1 MKAMPTKH
9 STRPLRAAILFPAA
23 GLFILAQS
31 LTANAAIQE
40 AIQEAT
46 DDSWTSSIFST
57 YGITILLV
65 VVLGSLFVYK
75 KLQKRREEKEYA
87 EAHPAKTRTQ
97 PEEFEFNTPSPAPA
111 VAPAAASDRRG
122 HANEP
127 FPPPEKVTEP
137 AIPAFGAYRVDQEV
151 GKLVLGKPHRSDVM
165 SSRASDDR
173 RAIEASLIKALEADD
188 VSADSY
194 RRVQQALQEY
204 GFVARQSATLLMG
217 RDAWE
222 RSSAARTLGQMKSA
236 ASLPFLIEALHD
248 GDSVVRNQA
257 ISSLALLKMPAAIGA
272 LIDMARHH
280 SDIPAT
286 LLSDAL
292 SACSVE
298 TLSFLDAPSAEPG
311 FQSNDRSATVS
322 DSYER
327 FVSFEQLPPGD
338 DDEELAKSLA
348 SFAGAA
354 DAARIAVAQELAL
367 HPVQAAV
374 VALISMVIEDS
385 EPSVR
390 AAAVSSL
397 GSIDHE
403 SVFAGVLI
411 ALSDESR
418 IVRAAAARTM
428 TGLHF
433 DRADAYVRVME
444 TADPEMLRKV
454 AKACVS
460 TGIVAQAVDRLASED
475 RRQAYEAF
483 SLFSLLAR
491 AQETQPIIDT
501 IENHRD
507 EEARLS
513 AIRVLNMSG
522 QSNVV
527 PKLRE
532 LAARDSLSEN
542 VRTAVLEALYKL
554 DQDQPPV
561 DLPVDLNITND
572 LNVSD
577 NEPVFLHNSP

>member
-1 MKAMPTKH
+1 MRNQN
-9 STRPLRAAILFPAA
+9 STRLLRAAVFVLAA
-23 GLFILAQS
+23 GFLVLTQS
-31 LTANAAIQE
+31 LTANA

-65 VVLGSLFVYK
+65 AVLGALFVYK
-75 KLQKRREEKEYA
+75 KIQKRKEAQEYA
-87 EAHPAKTRTQ
+87 DAHPVRKRVQ
-97 PEEFEFNTPSPAPA
+97 PEEMEFSAPAPA
-111 VAPAAASDRRG
+111 ASSAAASERRA
-122 HANEP
+122 HASEP
-127 FPPPEKVTEP
+127 FPAPEKVNEP

-165 SSRASDDR
+165 SSRAPDDR
-173 RAIEASLIKALEADD
+173 RAIEASLIKALEANDT
-188 VSADSY
+188 SEDSY
-194 RRVQQALQEY
+194 RRVQLALEEY

-222 RSSAARTLGQMKSA
+222 RSSAARTLGQMKSPV
-236 ASLPFLIEALHD
+236 SLPFLIEALHD

-272 LIDMARHH
+272 LLDIARRH

-286 LLSDAL
+286 LLSDTL

-298 TLSFLDAPSAEPG
+298 TLSFLDAPSSESA
-311 FQSNDRSATVS
+311 FMSSDRSVS
-322 DSYER
+322 AAESYER
-327 FVSFEQLPPGD
+327 FVSFEELPPGD
-338 DDEELAKSLA
+338 DDEELTKSLA
-348 SFAGAA
+348 SLEGAEEA
-354 DAARIAVAQELAL
+354 TRISVAQLLAL
-367 HPVQAAV
+367 HSVQAAV
-374 VALISMVIEDS
+374 STLTSMVIEDA

-403 SVFAGVLI
+403 SVFAPVII

-418 IVRAAAARTM
+418 IVRAAAARTL

-433 DRADAYVRVME
+433 DRAEAYVRVME
-444 TADPEMLRKV
+444 TADPDMLHRV

-460 TGIVAQAVDRLASED
+460 TGIVAQGVDRLASED

-491 AQETQPIIDT
+491 ARETQPIVDA

-507 EEARLS
+507 EEVRLC
-513 AIRVLNMSG
+513 AVRVLNMAG
-522 QSNVV
+522 QSDVV

-561 DLPVDLNITND
+561 DLNITND
-572 LNVSD
+572 LNLSD

>member
-1 MKAMPTKH
+1 MRTEN
-9 STRPLRAAILFPAA
+9 STRPSRAAILFPVA
-23 GLFILAQS
+23 GFLILAQS
-31 LTANAAIQE
+31 LTVNA

-46 DDSWTSSIFST
+46 DDSWTSAVLST
-57 YGITILLV
+57 YGITVLLV
-65 VVLGSLFVYK
+65 VVLGGLFVYK
-75 KLQKRREEKEYA
+75 QMQKRREAKEFA
-87 EAHPAKTRTQ
+87 AAHPAKNRKDA
-97 PEEFEFNTPSPAPA
+97 EEFEFN
-111 VAPAAASDRRG
+111 APAAAVASASGSERRSPAG
-122 HANEP
+122 EP
-127 FPPPEKVTEP
+127 LPAPERVAEP

-165 SSRASDDR
+165 SSRAPDDR
-173 RAIEASLIKALEADD
+173 RAIENSLIKALEADD

-194 RRVQQALQEY
+194 RCVQQALEEY

-248 GDSVVRNQA
+248 TDPVVRNQA
-257 ISSLALLKMPAAIGA
+257 ISSLAQLKMPAAIGA
-272 LIDMARHH
+272 LLDIARRH

-286 LLSDAL
+286 LLSDTL

-298 TLSFLDAPSAEPG
+298 TLSFLDAPTAERS
-311 FQSNDRSATVS
+311 FMSSDRSAAS

-338 DDEELAKSLA
+338 DDQELATALA
-348 SFAGAA
+348 GLAGAEE
-354 DAARIAVAQELAL
+354 AARISVAQELAL

-374 VALISMVIEDS
+374 VALTSMVIEDD

-403 SVFAGVLI
+403 SVFGPVLI
-411 ALSDESR
+411 GLGDESR

-428 TGLHF
+428 TSLHF
-433 DRADAYVRVME
+433 DRADAYVRLLE
-444 TADPEMLRKV
+444 TADQDLMKKV
-454 AKACVS
+454 AQACVA

-491 AQETQPIIDT
+491 AHETGPIVDA
-501 IENHRD
+501 IEKHRD
-507 EEARLS
+507 EEVRLC
-513 AIRVLNMSG
+513 AVRVLNMAGES
-522 QSNVV
+522 SVV

-532 LAARDSLSEN
+532 LAARESLSEN
-542 VRTAVLEALYKL
+542 VRTAILEALYKL

-561 DLPVDLNITND
+561 DLNVANDLNVTQD

-577 NEPVFLHNSP
+577 NEAVFLHNSP

>member
-1 MKAMPTKH
+1 MKAMPTPH
-9 STRPLRAAILFPAA
+9 STPRLRATTLVTAAATLMLANSHSAAAMQAA
-23 GLFILAQS
+23 GS
-31 LTANAAIQE
+31 
-40 AIQEAT
+40 
-46 DDSWTSSIFST
+46 DDLMSSVFST

-65 VVLGSLFVYK
+65 VVLAALFVYK
-75 KLQKRREEKEYA
+75 KVMKRREEA
-87 EAHPAKTRTQ
+87 EFADAYPARNRR
-97 PEEFEFNTPSPAPA
+97 PEGVE
-111 VAPAAASDRRG
+111 PAAAAVPNAPVSPVNERRSQPM
-122 HANEP
+122 EP
-127 FPPPEKVTEP
+127 VQPEKGEP

-151 GKLVLGKPHRSDVM
+151 SKLVMGKPHRSDVM
-165 SSRASDDR
+165 SSRAPEDR
-173 RAIEASLIKALEADD
+173 RAIETSLIKALDGVE
-188 VSADSY
+188 SADNY
-194 RRVQQALQEY
+194 RRVQQALEEY
-204 GFVARQSATLLMG
+204 GFVARQSATLLLG

-222 RSSAARTLGQMKSA
+222 RSSAARTLGQMRSP

-257 ISSLALLKMPAAIGA
+257 ITSLASLKMPAAIGA
-272 LIDMARHH
+272 LLDTARRQ

-298 TLSFLDAPSAEPG
+298 TLSFLDAPSSEPAY
-311 FQSNDRSATVS
+311 RSGDHSSGVPS
-322 DSYER
+322 GYDK
-327 FVSFEQLPPGD
+327 FISFEELPPGD
-338 DDEELAKSLA
+338 DDEELARSLTTLE
-348 SFAGAA
+348 GAEKA
-354 DAARIAVAQELAL
+354 TRISVAQELGL

-374 VALISMVIEDS
+374 TALTSMVIEDS

-397 GSIDHE
+397 GAIDHE
-403 SVFAGVLI
+403 SVLAPVLI

-418 IVRAAAARTM
+418 IVRAAAARTL
-428 TGLHF
+428 TSLHF

-444 TADPEMLRKV
+444 TADFEMLRRV
-454 AKACVS
+454 SRACVN

-491 AQETQPIIDT
+491 AQETQPIIEA
-501 IENHRD
+501 IETHRD
-507 EEARLS
+507 DEVRLC
-513 AIRVLNMSG
+513 AVRVLNMAG
-522 QSNVV
+522 QSSVV

-532 LAARDSLSEN
+532 LAAREGMSEQ

-554 DQDQPPV
+554 DQDQPQV
-561 DLPVDLNITND
+561 N

>member
-1 MKAMPTKH
+1 MKVMRTEN
-9 STRPLRAAILFPAA
+9 STRRSRAAILFPAA
-23 GLFILAQS
+23 GFVILAQS
-31 LTANAAIQE
+31 LTVNA

-46 DDSWTSSIFST
+46 DDSWTSAIFST
-57 YGITILLV
+57 YGITVLLIV
-65 VVLGSLFVYK
+65 MLGGLFVYK
-75 KLQKRREEKEYA
+75 KIQKRREAQEFA
-87 EAHPAKTRTQ
+87 DARPARNRAQ
-97 PEEFEFNTPSPAPA
+97 PEEFEFN
-111 VAPAAASDRRG
+111 AAASPAASAGGNERRSQG
-122 HANEP
+122 NEP
-127 FPPPEKVTEP
+127 LPSPEKIAEP

-165 SSRASDDR
+165 SSRAPDDR
-173 RAIEASLIKALEADD
+173 RAIEASLIKALAADD

-194 RRVQQALQEY
+194 RRVQQALEEY
-204 GFVARQSATLLMG
+204 GFVARQSATLLLG

-222 RSSAARTLGQMKSA
+222 RSSAARTLGQMKSP
-236 ASLPFLIEALHD
+236 ASLPFLIEGLHD
-248 GDSVVRNQA
+248 ADTVVRNQA
-257 ISSLALLKMPAAIGA
+257 ISSLAQLKMPAAIGA
-272 LIDMARHH
+272 LLDIARRH

-286 LLSDAL
+286 LLSDTL

-298 TLSFLDAPSAEPG
+298 TLSFLDAPSAEAS
-311 FQSNDRSATVS
+311 FMSTNRSAAS

-338 DDEELAKSLA
+338 DDQELANALA
-348 SFAGAA
+348 GLAGA
-354 DAARIAVAQELAL
+354 DEAARILVAQELAL

-374 VALISMVIEDS
+374 SALTAMVIDDA

-403 SVFAGVLI
+403 SVFGPVLI
-411 ALSDESR
+411 GLGDESR

-433 DRADAYVRVME
+433 DRADAYVRLLE
-444 TADPEMLRKV
+444 TADADLLRKV
-454 AKACVS
+454 ALACVA
-460 TGIVAQAVDRLASED
+460 TGIVAQAADRLASED

-491 AQETQPIIDT
+491 AQETGPIVDA

-513 AIRVLNMSG
+513 AVRVLNMAG
-522 QSNVV
+522 QSGVV

-561 DLPVDLNITND
+561 DSHVTHDVNVLQD

>member
-1 MKAMPTKH
+1 MKAMPTKN
-9 STRPLRAAILFPAA
+9 STRPSRAAILLPAA
-23 GLFILAQS
+23 GFLVLAQS
-31 LTANAAIQE
+31 LTANA

-65 VVLGSLFVYK
+65 LVLGALFVYK
-75 KLQKRREEKEYA
+75 KIQKRKEAQEFADAQPKSRRQAEEIEYD
-87 EAHPAKTRTQ
+87 
-97 PEEFEFNTPSPAPA
+97 PAPA
-111 VAPAAASDRRG
+111 PAPAMTSAGGNDRRA
-122 HANEP
+122 HASEP
-127 FPPPEKVTEP
+127 LQAPEKVAEP

-165 SSRASDDR
+165 SSRAPEDR
-173 RAIEASLIKALEADD
+173 RAIEASLIKAMDADD
-188 VSADSY
+188 VLADSY
-194 RRVQQALQEY
+194 RRVQQALEEY

-222 RSSAARTLGQMKSA
+222 RSSAARTLGQMKSP

-248 GDSVVRNQA
+248 ADSVVRNQA

-272 LIDMARHH
+272 LLDIARRH

-286 LLSDAL
+286 LLSDTL

-298 TLSFLDAPSAEPG
+298 TLSFLDAPAQEPG
-311 FQSNDRSATVS
+311 FLAADRSATVS

-327 FVSFEQLPPGD
+327 FVSFEELPPGD
-338 DDEELAKSLA
+338 EDEELAKSLA
-348 SFAGAA
+348 GLEGA
-354 DAARIAVAQELAL
+354 DEAARILVAQELAL

-374 VALISMVIEDS
+374 STLTSMVIEDS

-390 AAAVSSL
+390 AAAVASL

-403 SVFAGVLI
+403 SVLGPVLI
-411 ALSDESR
+411 GLSDESR
-418 IVRAAAARTM
+418 IVRAAAARTL
-428 TGLHF
+428 TSLHF
-433 DRADAYVRVME
+433 DRADAYVRAME
-444 TADPEMLRKV
+444 TADSAMLRKV
-454 AKACVS
+454 AQACVS
-460 TGIVAQAVDRLASED
+460 TGIVGQAVDRLASED

-491 AQETQPIIDT
+491 AGETQPIIDV
-501 IENHRD
+501 IETHRD
-507 EEARLS
+507 EEVSLCAV
-513 AIRVLNMSG
+513 RVLNMAG
-522 QSNVV
+522 QSDVV

-532 LAARDSLSEN
+532 LAARESLSEN

-554 DQDQPPV
+554 DQDQPPI
-561 DLPVDLNITND
+561 DLNVTND

-577 NEPVFLHNSP
+577 NEPMFLHNSP

>member
-1 MKAMPTKH
+1 MKAMPTKN
-9 STRPLRAAILFPAA
+9 STRPSRAAILFTAS
-23 GLFILAQS
+23 GLLVLTQS
-31 LTANAAIQE
+31 ITANA

-46 DDSWTSSIFST
+46 DDSWTSTIFST
-57 YGITILLV
+57 YGITVLLV
-65 VVLGSLFVYK
+65 VVLGGLFVYK
-75 KLQKRREEKEYA
+75 KIQKRREEQEFA
-87 EAHPAKTRTQ
+87 EAQPAKNRTQ
-97 PEEFEFNTPSPAPA
+97 PEEIDYPSSVPA
-111 VAPAAASDRRG
+111 VAANGGNDRRPHASDPSSASERI
-122 HANEP
+122 A
-127 FPPPEKVTEP
+127 EP

-165 SSRASDDR
+165 SSRAPEDR
-173 RAIEASLIKALEADD
+173 RAIETSLIKALESDD
-188 VSADSY
+188 GSPDSY
-194 RRVQQALQEY
+194 RRVQQALAEY

-222 RSSAARTLGQMKSA
+222 RSSAARTLGQMKSP

-248 GDSVVRNQA
+248 ADSVVRNQA

-272 LIDMARHH
+272 LLDIARRH

-286 LLSDAL
+286 LLSDTL

-298 TLSFLDAPSAEPG
+298 TLSFLDAPTHEPT
-311 FQSNDRSATVS
+311 FLSSDHSSNVS

-327 FVSFEQLPPGD
+327 FLSFEELPPGD
-338 DDEELAKSLA
+338 DDEELARALA
-348 SFAGAA
+348 GLEGAD
-354 DAARIAVAQELAL
+354 DAARVAIAQEMAL

-374 VALISMVIEDS
+374 SALTSMVIEDV

-403 SVFAGVLI
+403 TVFAAVLI
-411 ALSDESR
+411 GLYDESR

-444 TADPEMLRKV
+444 TADAEMLRKV
-454 AKACVS
+454 AHACVN
-460 TGIVAQAVDRLASED
+460 TGIVTQAVDRLASED

-491 AQETQPIIDT
+491 AQETQPIVDA

-507 EEARLS
+507 EEVRLC
-513 AIRVLNMSG
+513 AVRVLAMAG
-522 QSNVV
+522 QSGVV

-532 LAARDSLSEN
+532 LAARESLSEN

-554 DQDQPPV
+554 DQDAI
-561 DLPVDLNITND
+561 PVDLNVTND

>member
-1 MKAMPTKH
+1 MFTKN
-9 STRPLRAAILFPAA
+9 STRPLRAAILLPAA
-23 GLFILAQS
+23 GFLILAQS

-40 AIQEAT
+40 AA
-46 DDSWTSSIFST
+46 DDSWTSTIFST
-57 YGITILLV
+57 YGITVLLV

-75 KLQKRREEKEYA
+75 KIQKRREAQEFA
-87 EAHPAKTRTQ
+87 EAHPARTRTQ
-97 PEEFEFNTPSPAPA
+97 PEEIEFNVPAPAPA
-111 VAPAAASDRRG
+111 VASERRAQASEPSQAAERVA
-122 HANEP
+122 
-127 FPPPEKVTEP
+127 EP

-165 SSRASDDR
+165 SSRAPDDR
-173 RAIEASLIKALEADD
+173 RAIETSLVKALDADD
-188 VSADSY
+188 ASADSY
-194 RRVQQALQEY
+194 RRIQQALEEY

-222 RSSAARTLGQMKSA
+222 RSSAARTLGQMKSP

-272 LIDMARHH
+272 LLDIARRH

-286 LLSDAL
+286 LLSDTL

-298 TLSFLDAPSAEPG
+298 TLSFLDEPSHESG
-311 FQSNDRSATVS
+311 FSSADRSTGVS

-327 FVSFEQLPPGD
+327 FVSFEELPPGD

-348 SFAGAA
+348 SFAGAE
-354 DAARIAVAQELAL
+354 DALRISVAQEMAL

-374 VALISMVIEDS
+374 SALTSMVIEDS

-390 AAAVSSL
+390 AAAVASL

-403 SVFAGVLI
+403 SVFAPVLI

-418 IVRAAAARTM
+418 IVRAAAARTL
-428 TGLHF
+428 TSLHF

-444 TADPEMLRKV
+444 TADPAMMCRV
-454 AKACVS
+454 AQACVS

-491 AQETQPIIDT
+491 AEETQPIIDV
-501 IENHRD
+501 IETHRD
-507 EEARLS
+507 EEVSLCAV
-513 AIRVLNMSG
+513 RVLNMAG

-527 PKLRE
+527 PRLRE
-532 LAARDSLSEN
+532 LAARESLSEN

-554 DQDQPPV
+554 DQDQPPI
-561 DLPVDLNITND
+561 DLNVTND

>member
-1 MKAMPTKH
+1 MKVMRTENSTWPT
-9 STRPLRAAILFPAA
+9 RAAILFPAA
-23 GLFILAQS
+23 GFFILAHS
-31 LTANAAIQE
+31 LTVNA

-46 DDSWTSSIFST
+46 DDSWTSTIFST
-57 YGITILLV
+57 YGITVLLV
-65 VVLGSLFVYK
+65 VVLGGLFVWK
-75 KLQKRREEKEYA
+75 KIQRHREQKEYA
-87 EAHPAKTRTQ
+87 DAQPAKKRAQ
-97 PEEFEFNTPSPAPA
+97 LEEIEFNEPAPM
-111 VAPAAASDRRG
+111 VASGSERRSQSNDRRSP
-122 HANEP
+122 E
-127 FPPPEKVTEP
+127 PPPAERVAEP
-137 AIPAFGAYRVDQEV
+137 AVPTFGAYRVDQEV
-151 GKLVLGKPHRSDVM
+151 SKLVFGKPHRSDVM
-165 SSRASDDR
+165 SSRAADDR

-188 VSADSY
+188 VSSDSY
-194 RRVQQALQEY
+194 RRVQQALEEY

-222 RSSAARTLGQMKSA
+222 RSSAARTLGQMKSP

-248 GDSVVRNQA
+248 ADTVVRNQA

-272 LIDMARHH
+272 LLDIARRH

-286 LLSDAL
+286 LLSDTL

-298 TLSFLDAPSAEPG
+298 TLSFLDAPSAQPT
-311 FQSNDRSATVS
+311 FMSSAASTVS
-322 DSYER
+322 DGYER
-327 FVSFEQLPPGD
+327 FVSFEELPPGD
-338 DDEELAKSLA
+338 DDEELATSLA
-348 SFAGAA
+348 SLEGA
-354 DAARIAVAQELAL
+354 DEAARISVAQLLAL

-374 VALISMVIEDS
+374 VALTSMVIDDS

-390 AAAVSSL
+390 AAAVASL

-403 SVFAGVLI
+403 SVFGPVLI
-411 ALSDESR
+411 ALGDESR

-428 TGLHF
+428 TSLHF
-433 DRADAYVRVME
+433 DRADAYVRLME
-444 TADPEMLRKV
+444 TADADLLRKV
-454 AKACVS
+454 AQACVA

-491 AQETQPIIDT
+491 AEETGPIVDV

-507 EEARLS
+507 EEVRLC
-513 AIRVLNMSG
+513 AVRVLNMAG
-522 QSNVV
+522 QSGVV

-532 LAARDSLSEN
+532 LAARDSISEN

-554 DQDQPPV
+554 DQNQPPV
-561 DLPVDLNITND
+561 DLNVAED

>member
-1 MKAMPTKH
+1 MRTEN
-9 STRPLRAAILFPAA
+9 STPRPSRAAILFPAA
-23 GLFILAQS
+23 GLLILAQS
-31 LTANAAIQE
+31 LTVHA

-46 DDSWTSSIFST
+46 DDSWTSAIFST
-57 YGITILLV
+57 YGITVLLV
-65 VVLGSLFVYK
+65 LVLGGLFVYK
-75 KLQKRREEKEYA
+75 QIQKRREAREFA
-87 EAHPAKTRTQ
+87 EVEPRKRWSQ
-97 PEEFEFNTPSPAPA
+97 PDEFEFDTPAPM
-111 VAPAAASDRRG
+111 AASAG
-122 HANEP
+122 ANERRSP
-127 FPPPEKVTEP
+127 SGEPMPAPERIAEP

-151 GKLVLGKPHRSDVM
+151 GKLVLGKAHRSDVM
-165 SSRASDDR
+165 SSRAPDDR
-173 RAIEASLIKALEADD
+173 RAIEASLIKALGADD
-188 VSADSY
+188 VSIDSY
-194 RRVQQALQEY
+194 RRVQQALEEY

-222 RSSAARTLGQMKSA
+222 RSSAARTLGQMKSP

-257 ISSLALLKMPAAIGA
+257 ISSLAQLKMPAAIGA
-272 LIDMARHH
+272 LLDIARRH

-286 LLSDAL
+286 LLSDTL

-298 TLSFLDAPSAEPG
+298 TLSFLDAPASEPA
-311 FQSNDRSATVS
+311 FMSNDRSAVS

-327 FVSFEQLPPGD
+327 FVSFEELPPGD
-338 DDEELAKSLA
+338 DDQELATALA
-348 SFAGAA
+348 SLEGAEE
-354 DAARIAVAQELAL
+354 AARISVAQELAL
-367 HPVQAAV
+367 HSVQAAV
-374 VALISMVIEDS
+374 TALTAMVIDDA

-403 SVFAGVLI
+403 TVFGPVLI
-411 ALSDESR
+411 GLGDESR

-428 TGLHF
+428 TSLHF
-433 DRADAYVRVME
+433 DRADAYVRLME
-444 TADPEMLRKV
+444 TADADLLKKV
-454 AKACVS
+454 AQACVA

-491 AQETQPIIDT
+491 AQETAPIVDA

-507 EEARLS
+507 EEVRLC
-513 AIRVLNMSG
+513 AVRVLNMAG
-522 QSNVV
+522 QTGVV

-554 DQDQPPV
+554 DQDQPQ
-561 DLPVDLNITND
+561 VDLNVAED
-572 LNVSD
+572 LNLSD
-577 NEPVFLHNSP
+577 NQPVFLHNSP